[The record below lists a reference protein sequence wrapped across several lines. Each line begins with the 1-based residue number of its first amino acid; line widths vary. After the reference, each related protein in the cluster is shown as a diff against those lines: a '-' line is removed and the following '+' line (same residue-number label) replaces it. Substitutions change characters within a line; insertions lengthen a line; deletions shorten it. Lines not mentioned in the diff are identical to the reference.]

1 MSTCATQGVFSNAI
15 YTVYD
20 SKNDRCNTYF
30 DCNNSDSYY
39 QSYKIGSGPSTS
51 YPQYDFPQVA
61 QSDTTTAQYRFE
73 TCSTSCPAI
82 DPKVFPPTPD
92 ICACPD
98 GLNITT
104 DGTKGDDGS
113 ITYDSNVCFK
123 NGTDGKINHETTK
136 IPPIPFGCFL
146 GPTGSNQC
154 YFCANNEDCPCQ
166 SGYDQDGNIVPS
178 AIPVC
183 RPEVSNQNNRCTLYG
198 QSCDVCVSPAKQCD

>member
-1 MSTCATQGVFSNAI
+1 MQDLVESVDKSIKSEYLNWNDVSNYKGNYCGNNGVQIRSSKFTDTCATDLDKMSTCATQGVFSNAI

-61 QSDTTTAQYRFE
+61 QSKTTTAQYRFE
-73 TCSTSCPAI
+73 TSCPAI

-98 GLNITT
+98 G
-104 DGTKGDDGS
+104 
-113 ITYDSNVCFK
+113 
-123 NGTDGKINHETTK
+123 
-136 IPPIPFGCFL
+136 
-146 GPTGSNQC
+146 
-154 YFCANNEDCPCQ
+154 
-166 SGYDQDGNIVPS
+166 
-178 AIPVC
+178 
-183 RPEVSNQNNRCTLYG
+183 
-198 QSCDVCVSPAKQCD
+198 